1 MDPFVGKR
9 IREYEILEAVG
20 QGRMGGVYRARHV
33 LLEQERAIKI
43 IQTGIKGPNEL
54 ADRFIRQA
62 RILARMR
69 HPNLVELYEFGT
81 IEEGTFFMI
90 LELLRGES
98 VYKRIQREEKIEP
111 RQAIK
116 ISREAA
122 LGLHLAHSMN
132 VVHRDVS
139 PNNLFLEKNEA
150 GDEVVKV
157 IDFAIAKPTA
167 QEART
172 MVHTPILPGRPEF
185 WSPEQFGSGGKDAS
199 LDHRTDIYSLGVTI
213 YNMITGKLPFLSV
226 VPKGTP
232 EPFPTGLIPAK
243 LERVIL
249 RAVSLDRE
257 ARQTSML
264 DLIAEL
270 DEVTIQES
278 SKTVPVAPQ
287 PFQPVRFQP
296 GYIFAGR
303 YEIEKKIGKGGMGTV
318 FKATDKILDIS
329 VALKTINPD
338 IAHDET
344 TLARLKREVILARK
358 VAHPNVC
365 RIFDI
370 GESEGFHYVS
380 MQYVEGMTLS
390 DMLLVRGKLPQ
401 EEGLKIL
408 RYVVAALQE
417 AHRAGVIHRDLKPQN
432 IMVDVEGR
440 AFIMDFGISFS
451 ADVGRLTTTGMMIG
465 TPRYMA
471 PEQFG
476 DGPTDLRADIYSLG
490 IICYEIFTG
499 RLPFEAKTPA
509 NVMYAHIHEVP
520 PKPSTLNPGITPAL
534 ESLILK
540 ALEKNPADRFQRTD
554 QFLVGIDAVLAM
566 PSAPVIEQPAAPEET
581 ALAKQPVRRSSPAPT
596 RPQPQPTP
604 APSPAAAP
612 TPPVF
617 RLAPVAPQPEGSM
630 VAPIALGLLLFLA
643 AAAGAWYYFIRTPD
657 APPPGKEIVVAP
669 IPKEEKQTEPPPPVT
684 KEIKEEDPAQV
695 TPANDNPEPQTE
707 PVEPAVPL
715 ERILKVESVPPG
727 AAIFMDGKETGQ
739 QTPADLVL
747 AGQDAHQLELRLEGY
762 QPATA
767 MPAEL
772 AMDTWKISL
781 KPLAVPQPDDTPA
794 PVTPAAPGKIA
805 YRGEYPVSIY
815 NNRKLVLN
823 TGAGETAELPAG
835 SYKLRLSSTEK
846 AFIQQNVN
854 IQIKPGETTMI
865 PAPAMARFSLTATP
879 SNCKIYVDTV
889 LIDVAPIF
897 DFPIQAGNHHI
908 RAHWEK
914 LGSEKS
920 VFVTVAPD
928 KSINLRAIADEKA
941 VDIFEEKSP

>member
-43 IQTGIKGPNEL
+43 VQTGMKGPNEL

-81 IEEGTFFMI
+81 LEEGTFFMI
-90 LELLRGES
+90 MELLRGES
-98 VYKRIQREEKIEP
+98 VYKRLQREEKIEP
-111 RQAIK
+111 RQVVRIA
-116 ISREAA
+116 REAA

-132 VVHRDVS
+132 VIHRDVC
-139 PNNLFLEKNEA
+139 PNNFFLEKNES
-150 GDEVVKV
+150 GDEMVKV

-172 MVHTPILPGRPEF
+172 MVNTPILPGRPEF
-185 WSPEQFGSGGKDAS
+185 WSPEQFGVGGKDEP

-232 EPFPTGLIPAK
+232 EPFRAGLIPPK

-257 ARQTSML
+257 ARPASML

-278 SKTVPVAPQ
+278 SSTLVVTHQ

-296 GYIFAGR
+296 GYVFAGR

-338 IAHDET
+338 ISHDET

-358 VAHPNVC
+358 VGHPNVC

-370 GESEGFHYVS
+370 GESDGFHYVS
-380 MQYVEGMTLS
+380 MEYVEGMTLS
-390 DMLLVRGKLPQ
+390 DLLLVRGKLPE
-401 EEGLKIL
+401 EEGLKML
-408 RYVVAALQE
+408 RQVVMALQE

-432 IMVDVEGR
+432 IMVDVAGR

-451 ADVGRLTTTGMMIG
+451 EDVGRLTNTGMMIG

-476 DGPTDLRADIYSLG
+476 EAPSDLRADIYALG
-490 IICYEIFTG
+490 IIFYEVFTG

-520 PKPSTLNPGITPAL
+520 PRPSSFNPSISTDL
-534 ESLILK
+534 ENVILK
-540 ALEKNPADRFQRTD
+540 ALEKNPADRYQKAD
-554 QFLVGIDAVLAM
+554 KFLVAIESILESMTPGCARCLSCFGPGATDSSDEKQAPLRGCC
-566 PSAPVIEQPAAPEET
+566 SASGADPGTGSESVRATRGPALLHAACIRANRVHFHREVHGGADCTGPAALPDCCC
-581 ALAKQPVRRSSPAPT
+581 
-596 RPQPQPTP
+596 
-604 APSPAAAP
+604 
-612 TPPVF
+612 
-617 RLAPVAPQPEGSM
+617 GS
-630 VAPIALGLLLFLA
+630 
-643 AAAGAWYYFIRTPD
+643 
-657 APPPGKEIVVAP
+657 
-669 IPKEEKQTEPPPPVT
+669 
-684 KEIKEEDPAQV
+684 
-695 TPANDNPEPQTE
+695 
-707 PVEPAVPL
+707 
-715 ERILKVESVPPG
+715 
-727 AAIFMDGKETGQ
+727 
-739 QTPADLVL
+739 LVL
-747 AGQDAHQLELRLEGY
+747 LH
-762 QPATA
+762 
-767 MPAEL
+767 
-772 AMDTWKISL
+772 
-781 KPLAVPQPDDTPA
+781 
-794 PVTPAAPGKIA
+794 
-805 YRGEYPVSIY
+805 
-815 NNRKLVLN
+815 
-823 TGAGETAELPAG
+823 
-835 SYKLRLSSTEK
+835 
-846 AFIQQNVN
+846 
-854 IQIKPGETTMI
+854 
-865 PAPAMARFSLTATP
+865 
-879 SNCKIYVDTV
+879 
-889 LIDVAPIF
+889 
-897 DFPIQAGNHHI
+897 
-908 RAHWEK
+908 
-914 LGSEKS
+914 
-920 VFVTVAPD
+920 
-928 KSINLRAIADEKA
+928 
-941 VDIFEEKSP
+941 